1 MDDATFLKQT
11 TSFIQDKSHKM
22 DKKYISIGLM
32 LAVMV
37 ATANPV
43 QSELPINIS
52 VIKSNAKAKDVE
64 VKNFNSV
71 AAGGPLQV
79 IVTLGNKEGIR
90 FEGDEEA
97 ISTLVTEVKGSAL
110 IIRPK
115 MSWTSWSHKYKDKKI
130 IAHVSAKTIS
140 SLTMSGDGSI
150 TVKGTI
156 NNNSLV
162 TTLSG
167 SGSIS
172 ATVDV
177 QEFTAVVSGSGKLNI
192 TGDAGDVS
200 ATISGSGVLSKK
212 GALKVD
218 NLSARISGSGSA
230 YVHTNG
236 EISAYVSG
244 SGKVYYTGN
253 ADISEKKFLGSGGDK
268 KLD

>member
-1 MDDATFLKQT
+1 MN
-11 TSFIQDKSHKM
+11 
-22 DKKYISIGLM
+22 KKYIAIGFM
-32 LAVMV
+32 LA
-37 ATANPV
+37 ATIAIATPA
-43 QSELPINIS
+43 QSELPVNINIS
-52 VIKSNAKAKDVE
+52 KAKTKLKDTE

-71 AAGGPLQV
+71 AAGGPLEV
-79 IVTLGNKEGIR
+79 IVTLGNSEGIR

-115 MSWTSWSHKYKDKKI
+115 MSWTSWAHKYKGKKI
-130 IAHVSAKTIS
+130 TAYVNAKNIS

-156 NNNSLV
+156 NNNSLT

-172 ATVDV
+172 ANVDV

-218 NLSARISGSGSA
+218 HLSARISGSGAA

-236 EISAYVSG
+236 EISALVSG

-253 ADISEKKFLGSGGDK
+253 ADVSEKKILGSGGVK

>member
-1 MDDATFLKQT
+1 
-11 TSFIQDKSHKM
+11 M

-32 LAVMV
+32 LAAIV

-52 VIKSNAKAKDVE
+52 VAKSRVKTTDIE
-64 VKNFNSV
+64 VKNFNAV

-115 MSWTSWSHKYKDKKI
+115 MSWTSWAHKYKDKKI
-130 IAHVSAKTIS
+130 VAHVSAKTIK

-150 TVKGTI
+150 SVKGTI
-156 NNNSLV
+156 SENSLV

-167 SGSIS
+167 SGSIT
-172 ATVDV
+172 ATVNV
-177 QEFTAVVSGSGKLNI
+177 GELTGVVSGSGKLNI
-192 TGDAGDVS
+192 SGEADEAS
-200 ATISGSGVLSKK
+200 ATISGSGVLAKK
-212 GALKVD
+212 GALKVGAF
-218 NLSARISGSGSA
+218 SATISGSGTA

-236 EISAYVSG
+236 EISAFISG

-253 ADISEKKFLGSGGDK
+253 ANISEKKFLGSGGVK

>member
-1 MDDATFLKQT
+1 M
-11 TSFIQDKSHKM
+11 S
-22 DKKYISIGLM
+22 KKYISIGLM
-32 LAVMV
+32 MAVAV
-37 ATANPV
+37 ASASNV
-43 QSELPINIS
+43 QSELPVNI
-52 VIKSNAKAKDVE
+52 SNAKTKAKIKETE

-79 IVTLGNKEGIR
+79 IVTLGNTEGIK

-115 MSWTSWSHKYKDKKI
+115 MSWTSWAHKYKDKKI
-130 IAHVSAKTIS
+130 VAYVNAKNIS

-156 NNNSLV
+156 NNNSLT

-167 SGSIS
+167 SGAI
-172 ATVDV
+172 
-177 QEFTAVVSGSGKLNI
+177 TAVVNVQDYTAVISGSGKLNI
-192 TGDAGDVS
+192 TGEADEVS
-200 ATISGSGVLSKK
+200 TTISGSGVLSKK
-212 GALKVD
+212 GALKVGS
-218 NLSARISGSGSA
+218 LSATISGSGSA

-236 EISAYVSG
+236 EISAFVSG

-253 ADISEKKFLGSGGDK
+253 ADVSEKKLLGSGGVK

>member
-1 MDDATFLKQT
+1 
-11 TSFIQDKSHKM
+11 M
-22 DKKYISIGLM
+22 DKKYISFSLM

-37 ATANPV
+37 VTANPA
-43 QSELPINIS
+43 QSELPVNIS
-52 VIKSNAKAKDVE
+52 VAKVKSQTTDVD
-64 VKNFNSV
+64 VRNFNAV

-79 IVTLGNKEGIR
+79 IVTLGNKEGVR

-115 MSWTSWSHKYKDKKI
+115 MSWTSWAHKYKDKKI
-130 IAHVSAKTIS
+130 IAHVSAKTIK

-156 NNNSLV
+156 SENSLV

-167 SGSIS
+167 SGSI
-172 ATVDV
+172 
-177 QEFTAVVSGSGKLNI
+177 TANVNVGELTGVVSGSGKLNI
-192 TGDAGDVS
+192 SGEADEAS
-200 ATISGSGVLSKK
+200 ATISGSGVLAKK
-212 GALKVD
+212 GALKVGS
-218 NLSARISGSGSA
+218 LSAKISGSGSA

-236 EISAYVSG
+236 EISALISG

-253 ADISEKKFLGSGGDK
+253 ADISERKFLGSGGIK

>member
-1 MDDATFLKQT
+1 MN
-11 TSFIQDKSHKM
+11 
-22 DKKYISIGLM
+22 KKYISIGLM
-32 LAVMV
+32 FAVAV
-37 ATANPV
+37 VTAAPTHA
-43 QSELPINIS
+43 ELPVNIG
-52 VIKSNAKAKDVE
+52 IAKSKLKNKEVE

-79 IVTLGNKEGIR
+79 IVTLGNTEGIR

-115 MSWTSWSHKYKDKKI
+115 MSWTSWAHKYKDKKI
-130 IAHVSAKTIS
+130 TAYVNAKSIS

-156 NNNSLV
+156 NNNSLT

-177 QEFTAVVSGSGKLNI
+177 QEYTAVVSGSGKLNI
-192 TGDAGDVS
+192 TGEADQVS

-212 GALKVD
+212 GALKVGS
-218 NLSARISGSGSA
+218 LSATISGSGGA
-230 YVHTNG
+230 YVHTDG
-236 EISAYVSG
+236 AISGFFSG

-253 ADISEKKFLGSGGDK
+253 AEIKESKLFGSGGVK

>member
-1 MDDATFLKQT
+1 MN
-11 TSFIQDKSHKM
+11 
-22 DKKYISIGLM
+22 KKYIAIGFM
-32 LAVMV
+32 LAATV
-37 ATANPV
+37 AIANPA
-43 QSELPINIS
+43 QSELPVNIS
-52 VIKSNAKAKDVE
+52 ISKTKTKVKDIE

-71 AAGGPLQV
+71 AAGGPLEV
-79 IVTLGNKEGIR
+79 IVTLGNTEGVR

-115 MSWTSWSHKYKDKKI
+115 MSWTSWARKYKGKKI
-130 IAHVSAKTIS
+130 TAYVNAKNIS

-156 NNNSLV
+156 NNNSLT

-177 QEFTAVVSGSGKLNI
+177 QDYTAVVSGSGKLNI
-192 TGDAGDVS
+192 AGETDEAS
-200 ATISGSGVLSKK
+200 ATISGSGVLSRK
-212 GALKVD
+212 GALKVGSF
-218 NLSARISGSGSA
+218 SAKISGSGGA

-236 EISAYVSG
+236 EISAFISG

-253 ADISEKKFLGSGGDK
+253 ADISEKKFLGSGGVK

>member
-1 MDDATFLKQT
+1 MN
-11 TSFIQDKSHKM
+11 
-22 DKKYISIGLM
+22 KKYFSIGLM
-32 LAVMV
+32 LAVAVAV
-37 ATANPV
+37 ATPA
-43 QSELPINIS
+43 QSELPVNIS
-52 VIKSNAKAKDVE
+52 ASKTKTKVKDTE

-71 AAGGPLQV
+71 AAGGPLEV
-79 IVTLGNKEGIR
+79 IVTLGNTEGIR

-115 MSWTSWSHKYKDKKI
+115 MSWTSWAHKYKGKKI
-130 IAHVSAKTIS
+130 TAYVNAKNIS

-150 TVKGTI
+150 SVKGTI
-156 NNNSLV
+156 DNNSLT

-177 QEFTAVVSGSGKLNI
+177 QEYTAVVSGSGKLNI
-192 TGDAGDVS
+192 SGEAGETS

-212 GALKVD
+212 GALKV
-218 NLSARISGSGSA
+218 NSLSAKISGSGSA

-236 EISAYVSG
+236 EISVFVSG

-253 ADISEKKFLGSGGDK
+253 ADVSENKLFGSGGVK

>member
-1 MDDATFLKQT
+1 MQRFKHRLRLLVKK
-11 TSFIQDKSHKM
+11 ISHNMNKR
-22 DKKYISIGLM
+22 YIFFGLM
-32 LAVMV
+32 MAITV
-37 ATANPV
+37 ASAHTV
-43 QSELPINIS
+43 QSEHPVNIG
-52 VIKSNAKAKDVE
+52 IAKTKTKAKDTE
-64 VKNFNSV
+64 VRNFNSV

-79 IVTLGNKEGIR
+79 IVTLGNTEGIR

-115 MSWTSWSHKYKDKKI
+115 MSWTSWAHKYKDKKI
-130 IAHVSAKTIS
+130 IAYVNAKNIS

-156 NNNSLV
+156 NNNSLT

-172 ATVDV
+172 AAVDV
-177 QEFTAVVSGSGKLNI
+177 QEYTAVVSGSGKLNI
-192 TGDAGDVS
+192 TGDAGEVS
-200 ATISGSGVLSKK
+200 ATISGSGVLGKK
-212 GALKVD
+212 GTLKVN

-236 EISAYVSG
+236 EINALVSG

-253 ADISEKKFLGSGGDK
+253 ADVSEKKILGSGGVK

>member
-1 MDDATFLKQT
+1 M
-11 TSFIQDKSHKM
+11 S
-22 DKKYISIGLM
+22 KKYISIGLM
-32 LAVMV
+32 MTVAV
-37 ATANPV
+37 ASASNV
-43 QSELPINIS
+43 QSELPVNIS
-52 VIKSNAKAKDVE
+52 LAKAKMKTRDLE

-79 IVTLGNKEGIR
+79 IVTLGNTEGIK

-97 ISTLVTEVKGSAL
+97 ISTLVTEVKGGAL

-115 MSWTSWSHKYKDKKI
+115 MSWTSWAHKYKDKKI
-130 IAHVSAKTIS
+130 IAYVNAKNIS

-156 NNNSLV
+156 NNNSLT

-167 SGSIS
+167 SGAI
-172 ATVDV
+172 
-177 QEFTAVVSGSGKLNI
+177 TAVVNVQDYTAVISGSGKLNV
-192 TGDAGDVS
+192 TGEADEVTT
-200 ATISGSGVLSKK
+200 TISGSGVLSKK
-212 GALKVD
+212 GGLKVGS
-218 NLSARISGSGSA
+218 LSATISGSGSA

-236 EISAYVSG
+236 EINAFVSG

-253 ADISEKKFLGSGGDK
+253 ADVSEKKLLGSGGVK